1 MNAQVRREPAVL
13 KRADLPSDPGVYA
26 WYRRGKAIYIRKAD
40 SLRIRLGCHLSRGAS
55 LTNSAFRRNVAQ
67 HLDIASA
74 RAIYLGDYVPT
85 EDDLEQIRRLIESC
99 RLAWLTTKMK
109 RAASALE
116 DDFKAEW
123 MRPLTKM

>member
-1 MNAQVRREPAVL
+1 
-13 KRADLPSDPGVYA
+13 
-26 WYRRGKAIYIRKAD
+26 
-40 SLRIRLGCHLSRGAS
+40 LSRGAS